1 MLAGALDSRPDA
13 GFAYSRMVSHNTSS
27 GGTWRVGSDPP
38 GYGAIGTPM
47 IMHRRGLLEVATWE
61 QSLPSID
68 WDLVERWLAAGT
80 AYVSVDVDTVNVW
93 PSVFH

>member
-1 MLAGALDSRPDA
+1 M
-13 GFAYSRMVSHNTSS
+13 
-27 GGTWRVGSDPP
+27 
-38 GYGAIGTPM
+38 
-47 IMHRRGLLEVATWE
+47 ATWE